1 MTEKFD
7 SVVIG
12 GGPGG
17 YVCAIRLAQL
27 GQKTACIEAR
37 GALGG
42 TCLNIGCIPSK
53 SLLNLSENFKKAKNF
68 SKLGIETGDV
78 KLNLDKMMKNKD
90 KAVSILT
97 KGVEFLFKKNKVTYL
112 KGFGSFISDKKI
124 SVKGEDGKKKEI
136 EAKNIIIATG
146 SEAMPMPNVEFDE
159 KTIVSS
165 TGALSLKEVPK
176 SLVVVGGGY
185 IGLEMGSVWSRLG
198 AEVNVIEFLDHIT
211 PGMDREISEEF
222 MKILKK
228 QNIKFHLNRKVT
240 SIKKTNNGVQISTSD
255 KNGDS
260 KDFNCDVALI
270 SIGRKPFT
278 SNLNLSS
285 AGVKSDEKGRIKIDK
300 KFQTSSKNIYAIGD
314 VIDGPMLAHKAEE
327 EGIAVAEI
335 IAGQSGH
342 VNYDLIPGVIYT
354 TPEVASIGLTEEQLK
369 EKNKSYKIGKFPFMA
384 NSRAKAID
392 EPEGFVKILADKD
405 TDKVLGVHMIGPHV
419 GEMIAEMAV
428 AMEFGASSEDIART
442 CHAHPT
448 FSEAIKEAA
457 LSVEKRQIHS

>member
-1 MTEKFD
+1 MIEKFD

-53 SLLNLSENFKKAKNF
+53 SLLNLSENYKKAKNF

-112 KGFGSFISDKKI
+112 KGFGSFISEKKI

-211 PGMDREISEEF
+211 PGMDREISDEF

-240 SIKKTNNGVQISTSD
+240 SIKKTNTGVQISTSD

-300 KFQTSSKNIYAIGD
+300 KFQTSAKNIYAIGD

>member
-112 KGFGSFISDKKI
+112 KGFGSFFSEKKI
-124 SVKGEDGKKKEI
+124 SIKGEDGKIKEI

-159 KTIVSS
+159 KSIVSS

-260 KDFNCDVALI
+260 KEFNCDVALI

-300 KFQTSSKNIYAIGD
+300 KFQTSAKNIYAIGD

>member
-78 KLNLDKMMKNKD
+78 KLNLDKMMKNKE

-240 SIKKTNNGVQISTSD
+240 SIKKTNSGVQITTSD
-255 KNGDS
+255 KNGDN
-260 KDFNCDVALI
+260 KDFNCNVALI

-300 KFQTSSKNIYAIGD
+300 KFQTSAKNIYAIGD

-342 VNYDLIPGVIYT
+342 VNYD
-354 TPEVASIGLTEEQLK
+354 
-369 EKNKSYKIGKFPFMA
+369 
-384 NSRAKAID
+384 
-392 EPEGFVKILADKD
+392 
-405 TDKVLGVHMIGPHV
+405 
-419 GEMIAEMAV
+419 
-428 AMEFGASSEDIART
+428 
-442 CHAHPT
+442 
-448 FSEAIKEAA
+448 
-457 LSVEKRQIHS
+457 